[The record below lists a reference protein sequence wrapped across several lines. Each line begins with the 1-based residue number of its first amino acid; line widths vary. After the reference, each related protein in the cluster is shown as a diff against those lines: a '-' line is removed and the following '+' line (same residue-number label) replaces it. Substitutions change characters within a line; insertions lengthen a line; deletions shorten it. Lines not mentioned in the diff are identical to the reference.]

1 MRAAAMA
8 GAMVM
13 LLGAGLWAVPSHA
26 FDAQA
31 AASNS
36 GATPPTAATAAP
48 ATFTAA
54 TVLSVTSP
62 PAIAAPAAFIAATV
76 PSATSPSAGAGS
88 EEDIRDIRG
97 PRYILPAWVL
107 PAMAAMVVILVLAI
121 YRIWRWRRER
131 GVRPLLPYERAL
143 ERLEHV
149 RALMQPA
156 DAREFSIAVSD
167 IVRGYIEQRFE
178 VAVTRRTTEEFL
190 HDLLETP
197 HVALARHQSLLADF
211 LHQCDFVKFAGM
223 SLALQDMETL
233 RQSARAFVLATA
245 KPEDSPAVQ
254 EGHDALP
261 AA

>member
-1 MRAAAMA
+1 MTPTYRRDLLLGMRAV
-8 GAMVM
+8 AMVGVMGM
-13 LLGAGLWAVPSHA
+13 LLGALLWPVLSQAL
-26 FDAQA
+26 DAQVT

-36 GATPPTAATAAP
+36 GAMIRTPAPAPATSTAATAPLTNSAP
-48 ATFTAA
+48 
-54 TVLSVTSP
+54 
-62 PAIAAPAAFIAATV
+62 
-76 PSATSPSAGAGS
+76 AGAGP

-107 PAMAAMVVILVLAI
+107 PVVAAVVVMLVVAI
-121 YRIWRWRRER
+121 YRVWRWRRKR
-131 GVRPLLPYERAL
+131 GAHPLLPYERAL
-143 ERLEHV
+143 ERLEHA
-149 RALMQPA
+149 RTLMQPA
-156 DAREFSIAVSD
+156 GAREFSIAVSD

-190 HDLLETP
+190 RDLLQST
-197 HVALARHQSLLADF
+197 HASLVRHQSLLADF
-211 LHQCDFVKFAGM
+211 LHQCDFVKFAEM

-245 KPEDSPAVQ
+245 KPEESPAVQ